1 MSIIKKNGN
10 LSHRGLITR
19 SEIIVTSAKRD
30 EAQLATMG
38 ITPELT
44 ASLQTLLNQLV
55 ASTTHANMLIDRKAV
70 TQERDVTASNLID
83 ATNKIRKQAR
93 LFFMQPQ
100 FATIYK
106 KGLTR
111 FDKAGLINFAETFL
125 AELQKNASSISI
137 YAVTEAVINNYEE
150 LLDGYRGIF
159 INQIQAGYTVAN
171 AALERNQI
179 REQVYQLAQHFSSLG
194 QTYWKKINPVRAAEY
209 SLYETKA
216 ASKSAQPS
224 APSSV
229 EGSSATT
236 KS

>member
-1 MSIIKKNGN
+1 MNNLKRNGH

-30 EAQLATMG
+30 EAQLVTMG
-38 ITPELT
+38 ITPQLT
-44 ASLQTLLNQLV
+44 ASFQTLLNELV
-55 ASTTHANMLIDRKAV
+55 ASTSHANMLIDRKAV
-70 TQERDVTASNLID
+70 TQERDVTASSLID
-83 ATNKIRKQAR
+83 ATNTIRKQAR
-93 LFFMQPQ
+93 LFLMQPQ

-171 AALERNQI
+171 ASLERNQT
-179 REQVYQLAQHFSSLG
+179 REQVYQLAQHFSSIG
-194 QTYWKKINPVRAAEY
+194 QAYWKKINPVRAAEY
-209 SLYETKA
+209 SLNETKA
-216 ASKSAQPS
+216 ARKTAQPS

-236 KS
+236 ES